1 MARIINASSL
11 SRIRVNRNLNVNE
24 DNVIEISDG
33 DAVLSIRFVYYAEK
47 ETEDGN
53 VVRKVNVINL

>member
-24 DNVIEISDG
+24 DNVIEIYDG
-33 DAVLSIRFVYYAEK
+33 DAVLSIRFVYYAEQ